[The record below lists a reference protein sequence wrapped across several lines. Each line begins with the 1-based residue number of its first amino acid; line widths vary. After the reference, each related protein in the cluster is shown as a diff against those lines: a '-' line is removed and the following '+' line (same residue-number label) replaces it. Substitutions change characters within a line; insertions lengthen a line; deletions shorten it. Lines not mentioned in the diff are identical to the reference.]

1 MTFDVQNQNKIPDK
15 KTGFIDDSPIETKNY
30 ISDQNWTKLRNLIS
44 SIDEKQAKGLKRFIH
59 LKD

>member
-44 SIDEKQAKGLKRFIH
+44 SIDEK
-59 LKD
+59 